1 MWFTLSTL
9 TATSVHINNTLPSPV
24 FDRKYFQSHH
34 SLAAVQCWHC
44 PAYSSIICCFLA
56 SKYLHSNIPNTQN
69 LSLSWNNNKFKF
81 LVQFLLV
88 LGISQNAAP
97 LRVCWSDL
105 QCWEAEMTGGVF
117 VEMVVTGH
125 WTPDTGDHQPPATS
139 HGQLP
144 VSSCPIMYTNNG
156 DSEDKDNDYLQKK

>member
-1 MWFTLSTL
+1 MVPFEVTSTARVWSQIFSI
-9 TATSVHINNTLPSPV
+9 T
-24 FDRKYFQSHH
+24 SHH
-34 SLAAVQCWHC
+34 SLDAVQCWHC

-56 SKYLHSNIPNTQN
+56 SKYLHSNIPNAQN

-88 LGISQNAAP
+88 LGISQNAAL

-105 QCWEAEMTGGVF
+105 QRWEAEMTGGVF

-125 WTPDTGDHQPPATS
+125 WTPDLGDHQPPGTD
-139 HGQLP
+139 
-144 VSSCPIMYTNNG
+144 SSWPHHVPQCTQTI
-156 DSEDKDNDYLQKK
+156 LWKKMWPLH